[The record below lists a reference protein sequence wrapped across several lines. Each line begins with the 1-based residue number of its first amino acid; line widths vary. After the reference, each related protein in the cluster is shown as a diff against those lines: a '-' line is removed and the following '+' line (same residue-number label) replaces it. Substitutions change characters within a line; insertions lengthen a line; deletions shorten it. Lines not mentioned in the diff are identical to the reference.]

1 MGRISIRIVC
11 WRRAYSRAFICMH
24 GDLAFEEHRWFL
36 VLGYTGT
43 GEAQADWGL
52 RIRIGH

>member
-1 MGRISIRIVC
+1 
-11 WRRAYSRAFICMH
+11 MH

-43 GEAQADWGL
+43 GEVYKPIGDSEFALAIEVGCV
-52 RIRIGH
+52 RITTPRR